1 MTGSPIAIIVDADAA
16 ELRRS
21 GEALEAAGFVVMTAD
36 SFAQARTLLSS
47 MTPEIVI
54 ADIKLQAFNGLH
66 LAALCATW
74 RPGTPFIATHV
85 SYDMVLEA
93 EARRLSAVYVVKTQ
107 ARSELTEAAATLLNS
122 RPRSAGVRG
131 SYRKTAPP
139 QTVVEV
145 ASSSAEIVDVSY
157 GGVRLKVPSPPS
169 GPSQT
174 VPVSFDI
181 VFPQLDLSLRA
192 ARIWTSPD
200 SSGSG
205 WLCGADVSENESH
218 ELERWRDFV
227 DSVI

>member
-1 MTGSPIAIIVDADAA
+1 
-16 ELRRS
+16 
-21 GEALEAAGFVVMTAD
+21 MTAD

-85 SYDMVLEA
+85 TYDMVLEA
-93 EARRLSAVYVVKTQ
+93 EARRLSAVYVVKTH

-122 RPRSAGVRG
+122 RPRFAGVRG
-131 SYRKTAPP
+131 SYRKSAPP
-139 QTVVEV
+139 QTVAEV
-145 ASSSAEIVDVSY
+145 AASSAEIVDVSY
-157 GGVRLKVPSPPS
+157 GGVRLKVPSPTS
-169 GPSQT
+169 GPSQN

-200 SSGSG
+200 SAGGG

-227 DSVI
+227 DSVV